1 MSNRNTD
8 DILTLAY
15 LANELRK
22 AHETAT
28 MQHQVIGQLKADL
41 ERAKKAQPAASAAAD
56 EGVPTT

>member
-1 MSNRNTD
+1 MNQPD
-8 DILTLAY
+8 LLQTLAY

-28 MQHQVIGQLKADL
+28 MQHQVIGQLKAELD
-41 ERAKKAQPAASAAAD
+41 RTKKSQPAASAAAD